1 MVRKRA
7 SKSEREGQN
16 AFHMN
21 KLSWRGDVR
30 GTDEN
35 RNAGSPQKQDLKIW
49 KQEISA
55 SSKGTNLQF

>member
-1 MVRKRA
+1 
-7 SKSEREGQN
+7 
-16 AFHMN
+16 MN

-35 RNAGSPQKQDLKIW
+35 GNAGSSQKQDLKIW
-49 KQEISA
+49 EQKISA